1 MTISSFSNLDEL
13 NAYYHATFTTG
24 HVHLLDSKSYA
35 LIKAGYY
42 DFYGDYDQQAAD
54 SLIESLGIDISNYTP
69 PGNSYVYIGSKTSFR
84 NNVHTFVVD
93 SLYKRLFAS
102 LKKNGYIFE
111 ANGSYVI
118 LRKEAI
124 IIDVFND
131 TLSPHANLDLLDN
144 LVEEFKELRSDV
156 KYYNSIVSRLLK
168 EIAEKDDQIESLV
181 SQLNDR
187 QLSTW
192 A

>member
-13 NAYYHATFTTG
+13 NAYYEATFTTG

-35 LIKAGYY
+35 LIKSGYY
-42 DFYGDYDQQAAD
+42 DFYGNYDEAAAD
-54 SLIESLGIDISNYTP
+54 ALIQSLNINISDYTP
-69 PGNSYVYIGSKTSFR
+69 PSNAYVYIGSKTSFR
-84 NNVHTFVVD
+84 NTVHTFIVD

-102 LKKNGYIFE
+102 LKKNGYILE

-118 LRKEAI
+118 LRKEPVV
-124 IIDVFND
+124 IDVFND
-131 TLSPHANLDLLDN
+131 TLSPHANLDLLNN

-156 KYYNSIVSRLLK
+156 KYYNSLVSRLLE
-168 EIAEKDDQIESLV
+168 EITEKNNQIESLT

>member
-13 NAYYHATFTTG
+13 NDYYSVTFNTDQL
-24 HVHLLDSKSYA
+24 HLLDRTTYA
-35 LIKAGYY
+35 LIKNGYY
-42 DFYGDYDQQAAD
+42 DFYGYYDQEAAD
-54 SLIESLGIDISNYTP
+54 ALVESLNINISDYTP
-69 PGNSYVYIGSKTSFR
+69 PTNGYVYIGSKTSFR

-93 SLYKRLFAS
+93 SLYKRFYNS
-102 LKKNGYIFE
+102 LKKNGYILE
-111 ANGSYVI
+111 ANASYVI
-118 LRKEAI
+118 LRREPI
-124 IIDVFND
+124 CIDVFND

-168 EIAEKDDQIESLV
+168 EIAEKNDQIESLA